1 MINWK
6 PNYSEICFNY
16 TVTKGIQGM
25 TGQKIDRKWI
35 LSSIALLVVFVFGIL
50 AKGKI
55 DSLFNG
61 TNIAGKTQETAGGDI
76 VRGDKSTQGDNTGGN
91 KTVYG
96 QQENRQEN
104 RQESNVQIII
114 QQGDERYKNSSQP
127 NLSDPGLAEVKPVEL
142 GSFKGANQF
151 TKETVLPDYL
161 NNIVFSDG
169 KIAISDRIY
178 DSIFKLRGENQEQKV
193 VFSLSG
199 NQKGIFLQFGLKD
212 LAKQGDNLIYEVII
226 FTTNNT
232 EKPKKVWSGK
242 IIYGSKDQIVS
253 LPFDATKATSL
264 IIKYSISQGKGNTN
278 RELFFTRAELLYE

>member
-1 MINWK
+1 
-6 PNYSEICFNY
+6 
-16 TVTKGIQGM
+16 M

-35 LSSIALLVVFVFGIL
+35 LPSIALLVVFVLGIL

-55 DSLFNG
+55 DSFFNG
-61 TNIAGKTQETAGGDI
+61 ANIAGNTQETAGEDLI
-76 VRGDKSTQGDNTGGN
+76 RGNKSIGGDNTGRD

-96 QQENRQEN
+96 QQEN

-127 NLSDPGLAEVKPVEL
+127 NLSPPGLAEVTPVEL
-142 GSFKGANQF
+142 SSFKGANQF
-151 TKETVLPDYL
+151 TKETVLRDYI
-161 NNIVFSDG
+161 NNIEFSDG
-169 KIAISDRIY
+169 KIAISDRTY
-178 DSIFKLRGENQEQKV
+178 DSIFKLRGDNQERKV

-212 LAKQGDNLIYEVII
+212 LAQQGDNLIYDVSI
-226 FTTNNT
+226 FTTDNT
-232 EKPKKVWSGK
+232 GNKKQAWSGK

-264 IIKYSISQGKGNTN
+264 IIKYSISQGQGNN
-278 RELFFTRAELLYE
+278 DRELFFTRAELLYE